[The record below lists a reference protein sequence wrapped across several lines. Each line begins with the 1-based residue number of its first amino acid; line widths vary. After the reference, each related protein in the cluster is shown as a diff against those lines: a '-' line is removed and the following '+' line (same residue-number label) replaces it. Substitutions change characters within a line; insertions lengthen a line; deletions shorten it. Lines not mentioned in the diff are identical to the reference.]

1 MQVISKNDDVQT
13 IGRKNDFIIFTHL
26 LYICSAVHP
35 QQEGSLWKRI
45 KDVLNGE
52 LISGVMQHIRHEEG
66 DVENHDEWGE

>member
-26 LYICSAVHP
+26 LYIYFAVHP
-35 QQEGSLWKRI
+35 QQVRKLLKRI

-52 LISGVMQHIRHEEG
+52 LILGVMQHIRHEE
-66 DVENHDEWGE
+66 DVENHGDWGK